1 MRSAEQR
8 ARRAEKDRER
18 RAAESPASKRRNSV
32 KKRERRAAESP
43 ASKRRNSEK
52 KRERRAA
59 ESPAARLARL
69 ASDKAATR
77 IHRQALESSI
87 AENQH
92 MRAEHRRQAAVVAEA
107 RCARRD
113 ATHNDAF
120 EHLLWLHSCSGSLGV
135 MNARRLS
142 HLKHAGAW
150 AALEIARQ
158 DVLADTD
165 QHISLSTLDMA
176 GCVSDFS
183 DVNNVDMKVC
193 GACGARDPDDPY
205 SRQVRLRDLPKSHWL
220 HVPRA
225 AYERLT
231 SAESFKL
238 VVPCEHGGY
247 SDVECCRADL
257 HNLYRDASS
266 GDVFHCI
273 AIAVHKGCVHLC
285 RQCAFGWDQSYS
297 TPAVQY
303 PRGDDTLAGDQY
315 NDLYHSNAPTGS
327 VASGLDFGQN
337 K

>member
-1 MRSAEQR
+1 MTRSAEQR
-8 ARRAEKDRER
+8 SRRAEKERER
-18 RAAESPASKRRNSV
+18 RAAKSPASRQARLALVKAATRRRRQALTLESDITAKRRNSV

-43 ASKRRNSEK
+43 A
-52 KRERRAA
+52 
-59 ESPAARLARL
+59 ARQARL
-69 ASDKAATR
+69 ASVKAATR

-92 MRAEHRRQAAVVAEA
+92 MRAEHCSQAAVVAEA

-120 EHLLWLHSCSGSLGV
+120 EHLVWLHSCSGSLGV

-205 SRQVRLRDLPKSHWL
+205 PREVQRLIWL
-220 HVPRA
+220 I
-225 AYERLT
+225 L
-231 SAESFKL
+231 
-238 VVPCEHGGY
+238 
-247 SDVECCRADL
+247 
-257 HNLYRDASS
+257 
-266 GDVFHCI
+266 
-273 AIAVHKGCVHLC
+273 
-285 RQCAFGWDQSYS
+285 
-297 TPAVQY
+297 
-303 PRGDDTLAGDQY
+303 
-315 NDLYHSNAPTGS
+315 
-327 VASGLDFGQN
+327 
-337 K
+337 

>member
-1 MRSAEQR
+1 MRSAEHR
-8 ARRAEKDRER
+8 ARRAEKERER

-43 ASKRRNSEK
+43 ASRQ
-52 KRERRAA
+52 
-59 ESPAARLARL
+59 ARL
-69 ASDKAATR
+69 ASYKAATR
-77 IHRQALESSI
+77 RHRQALESSI

-92 MRAEHRRQAAVVAEA
+92 MRAEHCSQAAVVAEA

-120 EHLLWLHSCSGSLGV
+120 EHLVWLHSCSGSLGV

-231 SAESFKL
+231 SAQSFKL

-273 AIAVHKGCVHLC
+273 AIAVHNGCVHLC